1 MEWIVVAVLVIIG
14 ILLLIMEFL
23 VFPGVNVAGVVGMV
37 CVGVGIY
44 LGYYYFGS
52 PTGHFILIAVALAGG
67 GVTVY
72 ALRANTWKRLS
83 LNTSIEGSVE
93 GVDASIRE
101 GDTGV
106 SVGRLAPMGK
116 VRVGDAVVEAQSQSG
131 YIGEN
136 SQVTVLKVY
145 KNKIIVKLKTE

>member
-1 MEWIVVAVLVIIG
+1 MEWIVVAVLVIAG

-23 VFPGVNVAGVVGMV
+23 VFPGVNVAGVAGMI
-37 CVGVGIY
+37 CVAAGIY

-52 PTGHFILIAVALAGG
+52 PAGHLILVATALAGG
-67 GVTVY
+67 GATVY
-72 ALRANTWKRLS
+72 ALRANTWKRFS
-83 LNTSIEGSVE
+83 LGASIEGSVE
-93 GVDASIRE
+93 GVDQSVKE
-101 GDTGV
+101 GDTGIC
-106 SVGRLAPMGK
+106 VGRLAPMGK